1 MKYCKLCKTEKPD
14 HDYIKVKGYK
24 HAYCN
29 PCRLE
34 YQRKYNRIKQQ
45 RKQRLW

>member
-34 YQRKYNRIKQQ
+34 YQRKYKDKRIFEFNF
-45 RKQRLW
+45 